1 MAHAFGGKLNGETL
15 AVLKFFE
22 ENNLIDKNR
31 LTALIDAE
39 TKKVSD
45 TSALKQENERLRAEI
60 AKLKAATPTVTTAKP
75 ALSKMEKL
83 VLSVVA
89 SKTTVS
95 RSQVVTRLGLNGE
108 ALPTWNYVRKG
119 LLARGLIEQV
129 DFRRRFA
136 TYRVTVAGR
145 ALLD

>member
-1 MAHAFGGKLNGETL
+1 MAHTFGGKLNGETQ
-15 AVLKFFE
+15 AVLEFFVK
-22 ENNLIDKNR
+22 NKLIDKNR
-31 LTALIDAE
+31 ITGLIDAE
-39 TKKVSD
+39 NGKFDSLKK
-45 TSALKQENERLRAEI
+45 ENERLRAEI
-60 AKLKAATPTVTTAKP
+60 AKLKNTGTVVTTAKP

-89 SKTTVS
+89 SKATVS

-136 TYRVTVAGR
+136 TYRATVAGR